1 MPHRLPDDIVP
12 EGKAIY
18 EGLRA
23 QLEQTDCGKFAVIDV
38 YSGDYEVDTRD
49 AEATA
54 RLLSR
59 RPDAM
64 THGIR
69 IGDTVAVRFRRP
81 PLLRGEAAVDNQLD
95 AGDV

>member
-1 MPHRLPDDIVP
+1 MPQRIPDDIVP
-12 EGKAIY
+12 KGKAIY

-23 QLEQTDCGKFAVIDV
+23 QLEQADWGKFAVIDV

-49 AEATA
+49 AEATG

-64 THGIR
+64 TYGIR
-69 IGDTVAVRFRRP
+69 IGDTVAVRFRSIY
-81 PLLRGEAAVDNQLD
+81 
-95 AGDV
+95 